1 MSAFLAPGQDRV
13 DQLVWNLAYAT
24 AMCRVHY
31 LRVPRPLPDPGDIRA
46 MGEYWKRHYNTPQGR
61 GTADEFVEKF
71 EEHVIR
77 TGGT

>member
-1 MSAFLAPGQDRV
+1 MIHGI
-13 DQLVWNLAYAT
+13 WNLAYAT
-24 AMCRVHY
+24 AMCRVY
-31 LRVPRPLPDPGDIRA
+31 YIRVPHPLPDAGDVRA

-61 GTADEFVEKF
+61 GTVDEFVGEF